1 MRTCSEVV
9 TRIVYKV
16 VIYVRTRKY
25 LRNQF
30 RGVYTDF
37 VKGIYYF
44 LEGYILILKGYK
56 RYYVLLVWSICTDI
70 WKFTLYTRSD
80 AFMLGNHNSN

>member
-1 MRTCSEVV
+1 MFGVVYMRTCSEVV

-16 VIYVRTRKY
+16 VIHVRTRKY

-30 RGVYTDF
+30 RGVNTDF

-44 LEGYILILKGYK
+44 LEGYILIL
-56 RYYVLLVWSICTDI
+56 
-70 WKFTLYTRSD
+70 
-80 AFMLGNHNSN
+80 